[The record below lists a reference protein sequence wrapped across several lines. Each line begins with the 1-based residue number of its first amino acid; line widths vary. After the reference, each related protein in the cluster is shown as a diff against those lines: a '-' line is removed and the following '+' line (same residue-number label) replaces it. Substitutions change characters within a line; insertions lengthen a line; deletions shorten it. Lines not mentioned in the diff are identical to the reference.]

1 MKGKGTLSTDPAPQ
15 HRTKVELSY
24 ANGRE
29 DKVKN
34 RYNLT
39 QSEGLNSIFG
49 RGMITEPY
57 PVKVIPK
64 FFQIISYR
72 RRNPTMP
79 FKNRHAVMEVTLIRV
94 VSLKVEQ
101 MGKFKKLTFY
111 CIWFVHIQEI

>member
-79 FKNRHAVMEVTLIRV
+79 FKNRHAVMEVTLNKYKGI
-94 VSLKVEQ
+94 
-101 MGKFKKLTFY
+101 F
-111 CIWFVHIQEI
+111 